1 MKNTLPN
8 KAFIQIW
15 KRDQKF
21 YGQAKAKRVQHHK
34 TSFTRKV
41 KDHNQKYENYKRKNL
56 IGKGKYTVKVVNQ

>member
-41 KDHNQKYENYKRKNL
+41 KDHN
-56 IGKGKYTVKVVNQ
+56 